1 MNTWIECRTIKWEA
15 SEKGLPSYLEAI
27 AITDLKDKSRRGIV
41 KAITRYL
48 REKYGVKGSC
58 EDFKIYSEKEGN
70 RYDFLLMLG
79 CMFK

>member
-1 MNTWIECRTIKWEA
+1 MNTWIECNTIKWEA
-15 SEKGLPSYLEAI
+15 SEKSLPSYLEAI
-27 AITDLKDKSRRGIV
+27 VIPYLKDKSHRGIS

-58 EDFKIYSEKEGN
+58 DDFKVYSEKEGN

-79 CMFK
+79 CMFQ